1 MTLSDLKSQLQA
13 VTPVISRHF
22 DMIPTIVLV
31 QTVVME
37 PEMTLSILKDVAAG
51 MNFLHHCEPPMV
63 HQELQS
69 SKVLLDSNCRA
80 LLSDVVSQPVSD
92 SCGAASANGLLTFP
106 RNSNCWALLSAYV
119 AAIAVDSPSD
129 VMCSTPWSSRG
140 CPQCLLKRF

>member
-1 MTLSDLKSQLQA
+1 MLMEPERVLRNLKSRFAIHDSRQFCCFMTT
-13 VTPVISRHF
+13 TPT
-22 DMIPTIVLV
+22 DLM

-51 MNFLHHCEPPMV
+51 VNFLHHCEPPMV

-92 SCGAASANGLLTFP
+92 PPRAASVSWLFIFLS
-106 RNSNCWALLSAYV
+106 NSNCWAL
-119 AAIAVDSPSD
+119 
-129 VMCSTPWSSRG
+129 C
-140 CPQCLLKRF
+140 

>member
-1 MTLSDLKSQLQA
+1 M
-13 VTPVISRHF
+13 
-22 DMIPTIVLV
+22 

-51 MNFLHHCEPPMV
+51 VNFLHHCEPPMV

-92 SCGAASANGLLTFP
+92 SSSATSASRSFTFQ
-106 RNSNCWALLSAYV
+106 RNSNCWALLLPCIT
-119 AAIAVDSPSD
+119 AAPA
-129 VMCSTPWSSRG
+129 
-140 CPQCLLKRF
+140 